1 MYPDSVTYSSH
12 MAYFIFVVVI
22 ITVTTT
28 TTLTNV
34 KWYAGPGLYVYWMC
48 LLLMRGGSYNL
59 GLFRSWFL
67 RYCFLFAFLFPV
79 QHNTNVGEI

>member
-34 KWYAGPGLYVYWMC
+34 K
-48 LLLMRGGSYNL
+48 
-59 GLFRSWFL
+59 
-67 RYCFLFAFLFPV
+67 
-79 QHNTNVGEI
+79 